1 MEILKNLSKEEKRLV
16 MLVAVVILSVFIIYG
31 LTNLMIAKEA
41 MTWILIMC
49 PSLPHYIFYI
59 IYSICAV
66 SVFIMFSLPAR
77 YRVRKYIA
85 CFSYYWMG
93 SYFYLLLT
101 TLISI
106 IIVFFCFQFGFVSPD
121 FQRQVVFIKGWIVFI
136 TVLGTLIY
144 GRINA
149 KDIKLNSYD
158 IRIDKKAEI
167 SELKIALISDIHL
180 SGINNYGHFS
190 KVIKKINSTNPD
202 LVCFSGD
209 IFDSDYYAMENS
221 EKIQELLKEIK
232 SKYGTY
238 ACMGNHDAGKT
249 YKEMI
254 EFLQKSPVK
263 VLNDD
268 YINIEN
274 KFVIAGRR
282 DSRPIG
288 YQGEARGQLLD
299 LDEKSKELPVIVLD
313 HQPSNIKEY
322 NSNIDLVLCG
332 HTHRGQIFPLN
343 YITNAIFDVDYG
355 YYRKDK
361 DSPHVIVSSGVGTW
375 GPPFRIGT
383 NNEVVSINVLFRK

>member
-1 MEILKNLSKEEKRLV
+1 
-16 MLVAVVILSVFIIYG
+16 MLVIVVILSVFIIYG
-31 LTNLMIAKEA
+31 LTNLMIAKEV
-41 MTWILIMC
+41 MTWMLIMW
-49 PSLPHYIFYI
+49 PSLPHSIFYI
-59 IYSICAV
+59 IYSICAF

-77 YRVRKYIA
+77 YKVRKYIA

-93 SYFYLLLT
+93 SYFYLFLT
-101 TLISI
+101 TLISVI
-106 IIVFFCFQFGFVSPD
+106 ILFFCFKVGLVSPD
-121 FQRQVVFIKGWIVFI
+121 FQRQAVLIKGWVVFI
-136 TVLGTLIY
+136 TVFGTLIY

-149 KDIKLNSYD
+149 KNIKLNSYEVM
-158 IRIDKKAEI
+158 INKKSEI

-180 SGINNYGHFS
+180 SGINNYEHFS
-190 KVIKKINSTNPD
+190 KVVKKINRINSD
-202 LVCFSGD
+202 IVCFSGD
-209 IFDSDYYAMENS
+209 IFDSDYYSMENP
-221 EKIQELLKEIK
+221 ERIQELLKEIK
-232 SKYGTY
+232 SKYGIY

-274 KFVIAGRR
+274 KFVIAGRS

-288 YQGEARGQLLD
+288 YQGEVRRQLRD
-299 LDEKSKELPVIVLD
+299 FDMESKDLPVIVLD

-383 NNEVVSINVLFRK
+383 NNEVVSINVFFRK